1 MLMRYL
7 SVSCSFFCSV
17 ASSVRS
23 SLVIGLSGG
32 RRREADVL
40 LAGSVAI
47 TIIDV
52 IVAVVSA
59 NFGARS
65 AAKTQALEASG
76 VLAVG
81 RIMGMGETGT
91 RINDVPLVKLRLRV
105 EGPGY
110 HPVRH
115 RGFGAGPGDPDA
127 DPLRRKLVV
136 LVDPAT
142 NQYQIDWTRSALI
155 SGMMPAQFTL
165 AEDNRTYDLSGQV
178 GPLME
183 IMHILKA
190 NGVPMD
196 GTIDIRSN
204 PVVRQ
209 QVMNVVRRAAA
220 SQQGQGHAV
229 APPLSQPAAPAG
241 YPVAAPQP
249 SSLTTTAGVGDLAGH
264 GGGLGGGVHRQ
275 ARTDPCRSV
284 VGQRLA
290 NSSTTVG
297 RRRPSA
303 RVFHW
308 IQDRRIVS

>member
-7 SVSCSFFCSV
+7 KCQLLVFLFGGIV
-17 ASSVRS
+17 GPIF
-23 SLVIGLSGG
+23 LVIGLMGLPVVG
-32 RRREADVL
+32 EMFFWMGL
-40 LAGSVAI
+40 AI

-52 IVAVVSA
+52 IAAVVWA
-59 NFGARS
+59 NFGAKS

-105 EGPGY
+105 EGPGIT
-110 HPVRH
+110 PFDTEDSVLAQVTRMPILS
-115 RGFGAGPGDPDA
+115 RGTV
-127 DPLRRKLVV
+127 VV

-155 SGMMPAQFTL
+155 SGMVPAQFTL

-183 IMHILKA
+183 IMQILKA

-209 QVMNVVRRAAA
+209 QVMSVVRRAA
-220 SQQGQGHAV
+220 SQQGQGQAPS
-229 APPLSQPAAPAG
+229 APPLSQPAPPAG

-249 SSLTTTAGVGDLAGH
+249 SVSQRLQELETLRATGAVSEAEYTAKREQILAG
-264 GGGLGGGVHRQ
+264 L
-275 ARTDPCRSV
+275 
-284 VGQRLA
+284 
-290 NSSTTVG
+290 
-297 RRRPSA
+297 
-303 RVFHW
+303 
-308 IQDRRIVS
+308 

>member
-7 SVSCSFFCSV
+7 KCQLMVLLFGGIVGPIF
-17 ASSVRS
+17 
-23 SLVIGLSGG
+23 LVIGLAGLPVVGG
-32 RRREADVL
+32 MFKWMGL
-40 LAGSVAI
+40 AI

-52 IVAVVSA
+52 IVAVVWA
-59 NFGARS
+59 NLGAKS

-105 EGPGY
+105 EGPGIT
-110 HPVRH
+110 PFDTEDSVLAQVTRMPILS
-115 RGFGAGPGDPDA
+115 RGSV
-127 DPLRRKLVV
+127 VV

-155 SGMMPAQFTL
+155 SGMVPAQFTL

-209 QVMNVVRRAAA
+209 QVMNVVRRAA
-220 SQQGQGHAV
+220 SQQGQGQGQAPS
-229 APPLSQPAAPAG
+229 APPLSQPAAPVG
-241 YPVAAPQP
+241 YPVAAPAPAP
-249 SSLTTTAGVGDLAGH
+249 SVSQRLQELETLRATGAVSEAEYTAKREQILAG
-264 GGGLGGGVHRQ
+264 L
-275 ARTDPCRSV
+275 
-284 VGQRLA
+284 
-290 NSSTTVG
+290 
-297 RRRPSA
+297 
-303 RVFHW
+303 
-308 IQDRRIVS
+308 